1 MILLIFICFKLDYK
15 KRKYNYLIIS
25 TGDAADAVMTLPPLD
40 ELPKRVTHDQM
51 PLTSALL
58 KLGSG
63 QGIYFSS
70 SFLIHL
76 KISIRF

>member
-1 MILLIFICFKLDYK
+1 
-15 KRKYNYLIIS
+15 
-25 TGDAADAVMTLPPLD
+25 MTLPPFD

-70 SFLIHL
+70 SFFDTLENFY
-76 KISIRF
+76 KILTACFGSGKN